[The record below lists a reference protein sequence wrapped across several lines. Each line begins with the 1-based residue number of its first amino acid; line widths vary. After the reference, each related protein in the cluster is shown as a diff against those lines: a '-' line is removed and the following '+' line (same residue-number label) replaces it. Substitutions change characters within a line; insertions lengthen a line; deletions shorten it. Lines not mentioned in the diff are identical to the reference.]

1 MTKLKTALLAIFA
14 GIALSSCI
22 NSSTS
27 RPQPADFESI
37 SIKGELSARIHKN
50 FDRLEEDM
58 YQPDSIF
65 KSQLAESWPG
75 DAQGRVVLG
84 LVVDSRASGR
94 EPLYL
99 EQILEAYPSEMNEQ
113 GYFGPVFDGTI
124 NEQQLSGNGWVLRG
138 LCEYYEWTGDE
149 KALKMISNIV
159 DNLFM
164 KGKGMYSSYPI
175 DPAGRKKNLG
185 DAIGEIVYN
194 EDRWIL
200 SSDIG
205 CIFIGMEGLIHAYK
219 ILGREDMKEVIEE
232 LIDRFL
238 EIDLVAIRAQTHASL
253 TACRGLIRYAE
264 ITGRRELIDEAAKR
278 WELYLRYGMTENYE
292 NYNWFERY
300 NTWSEPCAVVD
311 SYMVAMQLW
320 KHTGKPEYIDQ
331 AELIYYNGLCHS
343 QRWNGGFGC
352 DFGPGE
358 ARHTHDISVRTD
370 EAHWC
375 CTMRG
380 AEGLASAAAY
390 SYFTEGN
397 TLYIPFF
404 HESELRIPM
413 GNSELSLSQHTEYPF
428 GESVQ
433 FEVNAAPKQAV
444 SMRLH
449 LPVNSTGHRLTLNG
463 EECSFEKE
471 GGFAVLERKFRAG
484 DKLVW
489 SFTMEDK
496 TEIQAVN
503 IDNSP
508 EGAER
513 IFHGVLLMGK
523 EEGSEE
529 LSPLYHLMSPEV
541 WRSEGY
547 SKQML
552 F

>member
-1 MTKLKTALLAIFA
+1 MTGLKTVISIIFSTALLYSCTNPAA
-14 GIALSSCI
+14 STPEPIAFE
-22 NSSTS
+22 
-27 RPQPADFESI
+27 DFKIE
-37 SIKGELSARIHKN
+37 GELSSRLHKN

-65 KSQLAESWPG
+65 KSQLAHSWPG
-75 DAQGRVVLG
+75 DAQGRIVLG
-84 LVVDSRASGR
+84 LVLDSRASGR

-99 EQILEAYPSEMNEQ
+99 EEILAAYPSEMNEK
-113 GYFGPVFDGTI
+113 GYFGPILEDKI

-138 LCEYYEWTGDE
+138 LCEYYEWTSDP
-149 KALKMISNIV
+149 KALEMISDIV

-164 KGKGMYSSYPI
+164 KGKGLYSSYPI
-175 DPAGRKKNLG
+175 DPEGRKKNLG

-219 ILGREDMKEVIEE
+219 ILGREDMKVVIEE
-232 LIDRFL
+232 LIDLFL
-238 EIDLVAIRAQTHASL
+238 KIDLVAIRAQTHASL

-264 ITGRRELIDEAAKR
+264 ITGRTELIDEAAKR
-278 WELYLRYGMTENYE
+278 WDLYLKYGMTENYE
-292 NYNWFERY
+292 NYNWFQRY

-375 CTMRG
+375 CSMRG
-380 AEGLASAAAY
+380 AEGLARAAAY
-390 SYFTEGN
+390 SYFTQGN
-397 TLYIPFF
+397 TLYIPFY
-404 HESELRIPM
+404 HEGELCIPMAKSELRLTQ
-413 GNSELSLSQHTEYPF
+413 STEYPF
-428 GESVQ
+428 GESVR
-433 FEVNAAPKQAV
+433 FTIEAAPKQAL
-444 SMRLH
+444 SLRLH
-449 LPVNSTGHRLTLNG
+449 LPVNSKNHKISVNG
-463 EECSFEKE
+463 EDCTFETE
-471 GGFAVLERKFRAG
+471 GGFAVLERKFKAG
-484 DKLVW
+484 DILEFN
-489 SFTMEDK
+489 FTMEDLS
-496 TEIQAVN
+496 TNQAVN
-503 IDNSP
+503 DENTNG
-508 EGAER
+508 EER
-513 IFHGVLLMGK
+513 KFHGVLLLGK
-523 EEGSEE
+523 ENGSEQ
-529 LSPLYHLMSPEV
+529 LSPLYHLMSPKV
-541 WRSEGY
+541 WSSEGY
-547 SKQML
+547 RKQML

>member
-1 MTKLKTALLAIFA
+1 MTRLKTTLLAIFA

-22 NSSTS
+22 SSS
-27 RPQPADFESI
+27 PNKPQPVDFESI
-37 SIKGELSARIHKN
+37 NIKGELSTRIHKN

-84 LVVDSRASGR
+84 LVLDARASGR
-94 EPLYL
+94 KPLYL
-99 EQILEAYPSEMNEQ
+99 EQILDAYPSEINEE
-113 GYFGPVFDGTI
+113 GYFGPVFNGTI

-149 KALKMISNIV
+149 KARAMIEDIV

-175 DPAGRKKNLG
+175 DPEGRKKNLG
-185 DAIGEIVYN
+185 DAIGEIVYS

-219 ILGREDMKEVIEE
+219 ILGRSDMQDVIEE
-232 LIDRFL
+232 LIELFL
-238 EIDLVAIRAQTHASL
+238 KIDLVAIRAQTHASL
-253 TACRGLIRYAE
+253 TACRGLIRYSE
-264 ITGRRELIDEAAKR
+264 LTGRHELIDEAAKR
-278 WELYLRYGMTENYE
+278 WDLYLQYGMTENYE
-292 NYNWFERY
+292 NYNWFQRY

-320 KHTGKPEYIDQ
+320 KHTGRAEYIDQ

-380 AEGLASAAAY
+380 AEGLARAVAY

-397 TLYIPFF
+397 RLYIPFF
-404 HESELRIPM
+404 RESELRIPI

-428 GESVQ
+428 GESAQ
-433 FEVNAAPKQAV
+433 FEIEEAPRREI
-444 SMRLH
+444 SLLLR
-449 LPVNSTGHRLTLNG
+449 LPVHTSKHRLSING
-463 EECSFEKE
+463 EEIPYTTE
-471 GGFAVLERKFRAG
+471 GNFAVLTRRFEAG
-484 DKLVW
+484 DIIEW
-489 SFTMEDK
+489 SFDMMDIWLNK
-496 TEIQAVN
+496 AVN
-503 IDNSP
+503 DDNTIA
-508 EGAER
+508 GTER
-513 IFHGVLLMGK
+513 AFHGVLLMGK
-523 EEGSEE
+523 EDGSEE
-529 LSPLYHLMSPEV
+529 LTPLYHMMDSKV